1 MQRRAA
7 AVSAAILLFLAVGAY
22 GLLGV
27 ASQPPIETDVAE
39 EATAGQSV
47 TLGGTTYNVTTIGA
61 DSGGTATFQWF
72 NDSGR
77 FTESLANNSTTTF
90 EGDAAQTAWND
101 TNVTYRVLVGDGE
114 EPTTVT
120 LQEVQEVTEPTFTR
134 NGTTFVVVDQDGDG
148 TEEVIPRDEY
158 LGEPRTATFAA
169 GDELDYR
176 GNTTTID
183 SVSSSSVTLEWFGG
197 QNNTRSVSNGNNV
210 TLGEEAYIA
219 YFLDTSDATEGPE
232 RVVLTQDQAGYQ
244 DSLDRQDYWSERMR
258 GLWGVVILG
267 LIGGMGLIGLAYL
280 PSRY

>member
-7 AVSAAILLFLAVGAY
+7 AISAAILLFLAVGAY

-27 ASQPPIETDVAE
+27 ASQPPIETEVAE

-47 TLGGTTYNVTTIGA
+47 TLGGTTYDVTEIQAT
-61 DSGGTATFQWF
+61 SGGTATFEWF
-72 NDSGR
+72 NESGR
-77 FTESLANNSTTTF
+77 YTESLANNSTTMF
-90 EGDAAQTAWND
+90 EGDAAQTEWDD

-114 EPTTVT
+114 DPTTVT
-120 LQEVQEVTEPTFTR
+120 LEEVQEVSEPTFTR

-148 TEEVIPRDEY
+148 TDEVISRDEY
-158 LGEPRTATFAA
+158 LGEPRTATFAV

-176 GNTTTID
+176 GNTTSID
-183 SVSSSSVTLEWFGG
+183 TVSPSSVALEWFGP
-197 QNNTRSVSNGNNV
+197 QNNSKSVSNGNNV
-210 TLGEEAYIA
+210 TLGGESSIA

-244 DSLDRQDYWSERMR
+244 NSLDRQDYWAERMR

>member
-39 EATAGQSV
+39 DATAGQSV
-47 TLGGTTYNVTTIGA
+47 TLGGTTYNVTGIQAT
-61 DSGGTATFQWF
+61 SGGTATFEWS
-72 NDSGR
+72 NESGR
-77 FTESLANNSTTTF
+77 FTESLTNNSTTTF
-90 EGDAAQTAWND
+90 EGDAPQTEWDD
-101 TNVTYRVLVGDGE
+101 TNVTYRVLVGDGDN
-114 EPTTVT
+114 PTTVT
-120 LQEVQEVTEPTFTR
+120 LEEVQEVSEPTFTR

-148 TEEVIPRDEY
+148 TDEVIPRDEY
-158 LGEPRTATFAA
+158 LDEPRTATFAV
-169 GDELDYR
+169 GDELDYH
-176 GNTTTID
+176 GNTTTIA
-183 SVSSSSVTLEWFGG
+183 SVSSSSVTLEWFGP
-197 QNNTRSVSNGNNV
+197 QTNSKSVSNGNNI
-210 TLGEEAYIA
+210 TLGGESYIA
-219 YFLDTSDATEGPE
+219 YFQDTSDATVGPE

-244 DSLDRQDYWSERMR
+244 DSLDRQDYWTERMR